1 MDKGMSGGMM
11 MMASSSCNALDEHSP
26 SSSHLFSK
34 KGL

>member
-11 MMASSSCNALDEHSP
+11 MASSSSDALDEHSP
-26 SSSHLFSK
+26 SSSHPFSK